1 MTASVEQVLVTMP
14 RRTRAELEVENA
26 ELRER
31 LETIRDDLSDL
42 LDADDDEEDDDE
54 GDDEQEG

>member
-1 MTASVEQVLVTMP
+1 MP

-31 LETIRDDLSDL
+31 LEAVRDDLSDL
-42 LDADDDEEDDDE
+42 FDSDDDEDEEDEAVEDD
-54 GDDEQEG
+54 

>member
-1 MTASVEQVLVTMP
+1 MP

-31 LETIRDDLSDL
+31 LEAIRDDLSDL
-42 LDADDDEEDDDE
+42 LEDDEEEEEDDGAEEQDE
-54 GDDEQEG
+54 